1 MKKTKHLTR
10 KVLSAVLAV
19 VMFVSVVP
27 FGANAA
33 DVIKAAFAPTKTLN
47 FAAISDIHYYPKE
60 LTGNYCDAFM
70 DAMEMSIGRE
80 SYESVGILDSAL
92 AALEEHAKSNGME
105 YVIVSGDLTADG
117 EYMGHVKLAERL
129 ERFEEET
136 GLKVLVINGNHD
148 INRPDVAK
156 TYENGYKEKARHIT
170 PEEFLEVYA
179 ELGYDY
185 AYHTYTPSTG
195 KGNMLSYSVS
205 DDGYRIIMIDSSKYS
220 ADLTDDGT
228 DIGETS
234 GAVSEEFTQW
244 LFDEIA
250 DAKANGEE
258 PLGVIHHNLVP
269 HFHNE
274 YKIMRGFN
282 IDGWQELSE
291 KLADAGM
298 HFSFT
303 GHIHMNDIAQTVS
316 DDGETLTEV
325 SVSSLTSFPNYF
337 REFEMTTDNTGK
349 TEFDVETFDV
359 DCVLP
364 VTVNGET
371 FEQPFRVES
380 IKRTYFDETGCAG
393 FASEFLGGYV
403 KQLAPV
409 VQEKGILEALK
420 VVFGLDVEELLGG
433 LIGEGITLGPIGIL
447 TMKNVMSFLAD
458 VDAQLSKHYFT
469 DEEATV
475 EYLLNSIDKLLSIQV
490 SELPNDSFYDEY
502 GIGSNTKPG
511 TLDDLV
517 MNTILYAYHGA
528 LDPSTDAFMLDAIN
542 NVENGDVADQMFYAL
557 FDILANDLLVGQL
570 LDDLELN
577 VDELFPLGSFGFL
590 LGKVLNGVLNV
601 IFLGDTSIL
610 HIADTVVPILSA
622 FGVIEGGSLMGV
634 VEHLMEEYIT
644 ESLLEGIGHSLANL
658 VRDFAFDYNFA
669 DDMDATIVY
678 NGKVAVEA
686 SRENYRLPTSVAV
699 TLGEDS
705 TSRNISWYTKSTVMG
720 SDIEILEYTDTPT
733 FSGANLAPEGIT
745 VTADAERTIRTYPG
759 IDFGIFGIMQ
769 YEIPMNRHTITVS
782 GLEAGKK
789 YVYRIGDA
797 SRNWWSETGTF
808 TMEDGSNETAFINV
822 TDTQSM
828 SKIQYERVAK
838 VLAKAQELYPDAGY
852 ILSTGD
858 NVDHGNNFNQWTWFF
873 DEASDTFMNMPFMSV
888 SGNHEDMGEHAI
900 VTNFTISNAPE
911 QDTVTGVYYSFDYNN
926 THTAVLNTNDLN
938 EDDAISEEQINW
950 LINDMQS
957 SDADWKFVALHKAPY
972 SNGSHYDDG
981 DVIQIRE
988 QLSVLMPE
996 LDIDIVFQGH
1006 DHVYLRTDS
1015 MIDNKV
1021 ESVTIST
1028 TTFNGKE
1035 YTVKENPAG
1044 TVYSIAGCSGVKIY
1058 KQKDAALTD
1067 ELFPRAEAIY
1077 AAEYSTF
1084 SGIRIVDDTLYY
1096 DAYEINPASGE
1107 TTNIDSF
1114 AIRKNLNPDD
1124 TTTDDGDDSFFGG
1137 IKDVF
1142 ENFVAKITAFFAK
1155 IIDFLGFNDN
1165 LGSFC

>member
-1 MKKTKHLTR
+1 MKKTRRVLKKL
-10 KVLSAVLAV
+10 LSAVL
-19 VMFVSVVP
+19 VMVMMLSIVP
-27 FGANAA
+27 LSANAA
-33 DVIKAAFAPTKTLN
+33 DVIKAAFAPTETLK
-47 FAAISDIHYYPKE
+47 FAALSDIHYYPKV

-70 DAMEMSIGRE
+70 DAMAMSIGRE
-80 SYESVGILDSAL
+80 TYETEGILDSAL

-105 YVIVSGDLTADG
+105 YVILSGDLTADG
-117 EYMGHVKLAERL
+117 EYVGHVKLAERL
-129 ERFEEET
+129 ERFENET
-136 GLKVLVINGNHD
+136 GLKVLAINGNHD
-148 INRPDVAK
+148 INRSDTAK
-156 TYENGYKEKARHIT
+156 TYENGYKEKARPIT
-170 PEEFLEVYA
+170 PEEFLAVYSQ
-179 ELGYDY
+179 LGYDL
-185 AYHTYTPSTG
+185 AYHTYVPTTG

-205 DDGYRIIMIDSSKYS
+205 DDGYRIIMIDSGKYS
-220 ADLTDDGT
+220 SDLTDDGL

-234 GAVSEEFTQW
+234 GAISEEFKQW

-250 DAKANGEE
+250 DAKAKGEV
-258 PLGVIHHNLVP
+258 PLGVVHHNLVP

-274 YKIMRGFN
+274 YKIMKGFN

-291 KLADAGM
+291 ELADAGM
-298 HFSFT
+298 NFSFT

-316 DDGETLTEV
+316 DNGETLTEV
-325 SVSSLTSFPNYF
+325 CVSSLTSFPNYF
-337 REFEMTTDNTGK
+337 REFEITTDNTGK
-349 TEFDVETFDV
+349 TELDVESYDV

-371 FEQPFRVES
+371 FEQPFRIES
-380 IKRTYFDETGCAG
+380 IKRTYFDERGCKG
-393 FASEFLGGYV
+393 FARDFVGGYV

-433 LIGEGITLGPIGIL
+433 LLGEGITLGPIGIL
-447 TMKNVMSFLAD
+447 TMKNVMSFLED

-475 EYLLNSIDKLLSIQV
+475 EYLMNSIDKLLSIQV

-502 GIGSNTKPG
+502 GLGSKTEPG
-511 TLDDLV
+511 TIDDVV
-517 MNTILYAYHGA
+517 MNTILYVYHGA

-542 NVENGDVADQMFYAL
+542 NIENGDVADKMFYAL
-557 FDILANDLLVGQL
+557 FDILANDLLQNQL
-570 LDDLELN
+570 LDDLELH
-577 VDELFPLGSFGFL
+577 VDELFPIGSIGFL
-590 LGKVLNGVLNV
+590 LGKILNFTLNV
-601 IFLGDTSIL
+601 LFLGDTSIL
-610 HIADTVVPILSA
+610 NIANKIVPILST
-622 FGVIEGGSLMGV
+622 FGVIEGDSLMGV
-634 VEHLMEEYIT
+634 VEHLMDEYIT
-644 ESLLEGIGHSLANL
+644 ASLLEGLGHSIANI

-669 DDMDATIVY
+669 DDMAATVIY
-678 NGKVAVEA
+678 DGKVPVEA
-686 SRENYRLPTSVAV
+686 TRDNYRLPTAVTV

-705 TSRNISWYTKSTVMG
+705 TSRNISWYTKSTVTG
-720 SDIEILEYTDTPT
+720 SDIEILEYTDAPL
-733 FSGANLAPEGIT
+733 FSGANIVPANVT
-745 VTADAERTIRTYPG
+745 VDADSQRTIRSYPG

-769 YEIPMNRHTITVS
+769 YEIPMTRHTITVS
-782 GLEAGKK
+782 GLKEGKK

-808 TMEDGSNETAFINV
+808 VMEDGSDETVFINV

-828 SKIQYERVAK
+828 SKIQYERVEK
-838 VLAKAQELYPDAGY
+838 VLSKAKELYPDAGY

-858 NVDHGNNFNQWTWFF
+858 NVDHGDNFNQWKWLL
-873 DEASDTFMNMPFMSV
+873 DESSDIFMNTPFMSV
-888 SGNHEDMGEHAI
+888 SGNHEDMGEYAI

-911 QDTVTGVYYSFDYNN
+911 QDTVTGIYYSFDYNN

-938 EDDAISEEQINW
+938 EDEAITEEQINW

-972 SNGSHYDDG
+972 SNGSHYDDD

-996 LDIDIVFQGH
+996 LDIDMVFQGH
-1006 DHVYLRTDS
+1006 DHVYLRTDA

-1021 ESVTIST
+1021 ESVTTST

-1067 ELFPRAEAIY
+1067 ELFPRAEVIY
-1077 AAEYSTF
+1077 DAEYSTF
-1084 SGIRIVDDTLYY
+1084 SGIRIVGDTLYY
-1096 DAYEINPASGE
+1096 DAYEVNPADGE

-1124 TTTDDGDDSFFGG
+1124 TTTDDGDDGFFGC
-1137 IKDVF
+1137 IETVF
-1142 ENFVAKITAFFAK
+1142 ENFVAKVTAFFAK
-1155 IIDFLGFNDN
+1155 ILSFLGINDT
-1165 LGSFC
+1165 LSGC

>member
-1 MKKTKHLTR
+1 MKKTNHITR
-10 KVLSAVLAV
+10 KIWSVVLAV
-19 VMFVSVVP
+19 AMFVSVVP

-33 DVIKAAFAPTKTLN
+33 DVIKAAFAPTKTLS
-47 FAAISDIHYYPKE
+47 FAALSDIHYYPKE
-60 LTGNYCDAFM
+60 LTGDYCDAFM

-117 EYMGHVKLAERL
+117 EYIGHVKLAERL
-129 ERFEEET
+129 EKFEEQT
-136 GLKVLVINGNHD
+136 GLKVLAINGNHD

-156 TYENGYKEKARHIT
+156 TYENGYKEKARPIT
-170 PEEFLEVYA
+170 PEEFREVYA
-179 ELGYDY
+179 ELGYDL
-185 AYHTYTPSTG
+185 AYHNYTPSTG

-205 DDGYRIIMIDSSKYS
+205 DDGYRFIMIDSSKYS
-220 ADLTDDGT
+220 ADLTDDGS

-244 LFDEIA
+244 LLDEIA
-250 DAKANGEE
+250 DAKANGEV

-274 YKIMRGFN
+274 YKIMKGFN
-282 IDGWQELSE
+282 IDGWQELAE

-298 HFSFT
+298 QFSFT
-303 GHIHMNDIAQTVS
+303 GHIHMNDIAQTVT
-316 DDGETLTEV
+316 DNGETLTEV
-325 SVSSLTSFPNYF
+325 CVSSLTSFPNYF
-337 REFEMTTDNTGK
+337 REFEITTDNTGK
-349 TEFDVETFDV
+349 TELEVDSFDV

-380 IKRTYFDETGCAG
+380 IKRTYFDERGCKG
-393 FASEFLGGYV
+393 FASDFLGGYV
-403 KQLAPV
+403 RQLAPV

-420 VVFGLDVEELLGG
+420 AVFGLDVEELLGG

-447 TMKNVMSFLAD
+447 TMKNIMSFLAD
-458 VDAQLSKHYFT
+458 IDAQLSKHYFT

-502 GIGSNTKPG
+502 GLGSKTEPG

-517 MNTILYAYHGA
+517 MNTILYVYHGA
-528 LDPSTDAFMLDAIN
+528 LDPSTDVFMNDAIN
-542 NVENGDVADQMFYAL
+542 NVEYGDVADQMFYAL
-557 FDILANDLLVGQL
+557 FDILANDLLIDQL
-570 LDDLELN
+570 LADLEIN

-590 LGKVLNGVLNV
+590 LGKILNGVLKV

-610 HIADTVVPILSA
+610 NIADTVAPILSA
-622 FGVIEGGSLMGV
+622 FGVIEGGSLMGI
-634 VEHLMEEYIT
+634 VEHLMDEYIT
-644 ESLLEGIGHSLANL
+644 ASLLEGIGHSLANI

-669 DDMDATIVY
+669 DDMAATIVY
-678 NGKVAVEA
+678 DGKVEVEA
-686 SRENYRLPTSVAV
+686 TRENYRLPTSVTV

-720 SDIEILEYTDTPT
+720 SDIEILEYSETPL
-733 FSGANLAPEGIT
+733 FSGANAVPEGIT
-745 VTADAERTIRTYPG
+745 VTADAERTIRSYPG
-759 IDFGIFGIMQ
+759 IDFGIIGIMQ

-797 SRNWWSETGTF
+797 SRNWWSEAGLF
-808 TMEDGSNETAFINV
+808 TMEDGSDETTFVHLA
-822 TDTQSM
+822 DTQSM
-828 SKIQYERVAK
+828 SKIQYERVAS
-838 VLAKAQELYPDAGY
+838 VLAKAQELYPEAGY
-852 ILSTGD
+852 MLSTGD
-858 NVDHGNNFNQWTWFF
+858 NVDQGDNFNQWTWLL
-873 DEASDTFMNMPFMSV
+873 DEASDTFMNVPFMSA
-888 SGNHEDMGEHAI
+888 SGNHEDMGDYAI
-900 VTNFTISNAPE
+900 VTNFTISNAPD
-911 QDTVTGVYYSFDYNN
+911 QDTITGVYYSFDYNN

-938 EDDAISEEQINW
+938 EDDAISEEQIDW

-972 SNGSHYDDG
+972 SNGSHYDDS

-988 QLSVLMPE
+988 TLSVLMPE
-996 LDIDIVFQGH
+996 LDIDMVFQGH

-1021 ESVTIST
+1021 ESVTTST

-1035 YTVKENPAG
+1035 YTVKENPQG
-1044 TVYSIAGCSGVKIY
+1044 SVYVISGCSGVKIY

-1077 AAEYSTF
+1077 DAEYSVF
-1084 SGIRIVDDTLYY
+1084 SGVRIIGDTLYF
-1096 DAYEINPASGE
+1096 DAYEINPADGE
-1107 TTNIDSF
+1107 TKNIDSF
-1114 AIRKNLNPDD
+1114 AIQKDLNPDD
-1124 TTTDDGDDSFFGG
+1124 TTDDGDDGFFGG
-1137 IKDVF
+1137 IENVF

-1155 IIDFLGFNDN
+1155 ILSFLGINDT
-1165 LGSFC
+1165 LGGC

>member
-1 MKKTKHLTR
+1 MKKTNRITKR
-10 KVLSAVLAV
+10 ILSVALAV
-19 VMFVSVVP
+19 VMLVSVVP

-33 DVIKAAFAPTKTLN
+33 DVIKAAFAETNTLN
-47 FAAISDIHYYPKE
+47 FAALSDVHYYPKE

-70 DAMEMSIGRE
+70 DAMDMSIGKE
-80 SYESVGILDSAL
+80 SYETEGILNSAL
-92 AALEEHAKSNGME
+92 AALEEHAKSNGMK
-105 YVIVSGDLTADG
+105 YVIVSGDLTSNG
-117 EYMGHVKLAERL
+117 EYVAHEKFAERM
-129 ERFEEET
+129 EQFEEET

-148 INRPDVAK
+148 INRSDVAV
-156 TYENGYKEKARHIT
+156 TYENGYKEKTRPIT
-170 PEEFLEVYA
+170 PEEFLDVYKN
-179 ELGYDY
+179 LGYDL
-185 AYHTYTPSTG
+185 AYHSYVPTTG
-195 KGNMLSYSVS
+195 KGNMLSYSVR
-205 DDGYRIIMIDSSKYS
+205 DDGYRIIMIDSGKYS
-220 ADLTDDGT
+220 EDLTDDGT

-250 DAKANGEE
+250 DAKAQNETV
-258 PLGVIHHNLVP
+258 LGVIHHNLVP

-274 YKIMRGFN
+274 YKIMQGFN
-282 IDGWQELSE
+282 IDGWKELSE
-291 KLADAGM
+291 ELADAGM
-298 HFSFT
+298 NFTFT

-316 DDGETLTEV
+316 DNGETLTEV
-325 SVSSLTSFPNYF
+325 CMSSLTSFPNYF

-349 TEFDVETFDV
+349 TELDVETYDV

-371 FEQPFRVES
+371 FEQPFRIES
-380 IKRTYFDETGCAG
+380 IKRTYFDERGCTG
-393 FASEFLGGYV
+393 FASDFLGGYV
-403 KQLAPV
+403 RQLAPV

-433 LIGEGITLGPIGIL
+433 LLGEGITLGPIGIL
-447 TMKNVMSFLAD
+447 TMKNVMSFLED

-469 DEEATV
+469 DEEATI
-475 EYLLNSIDKLLSIQV
+475 EYLMNSINKLLSIQV

-502 GIGSNTKPG
+502 GLGSKTEPG

-517 MNTILYAYHGA
+517 MNTILYVYHGA

-590 LGKVLNGVLNV
+590 IGKLLNGVLNV

-610 HIADTVVPILSA
+610 NIADTVAPILSA
-622 FGVIEGGSLMGV
+622 LGVIEGGSLMGI
-634 VEHLMEEYIT
+634 VEHLMDEYIT
-644 ESLLEGIGHSLANL
+644 PSFLEGIGHSLANI
-658 VRDFAFDYNFA
+658 VRDFAFDYNFE

-678 NGKVAVEA
+678 DGKVEVEA
-686 SRENYRLPTSVAV
+686 TRENHRLPTTVTV

-720 SDIEILEYTDTPT
+720 SDLEILEYAESPS
-733 FSGANLAPEGIT
+733 FSGANVVPEGVT
-745 VTADAERTIRTYPG
+745 VTADTERTIRSYPG
-759 IDFGIFGIMQ
+759 IDFGLIGIMQ
-769 YEIPMNRHTITVS
+769 YEIPMNRHTVTVS

-808 TMEDGSNETAFINV
+808 TMEDGGDETTFIHV

-828 SKIQYERVAK
+828 SKIQYDRVAK
-838 VLAKAQELYPDAGY
+838 VLAKAQELYPEAGFV
-852 ILSTGD
+852 LSTGD
-858 NVDHGNNFNQWTWFF
+858 NVDHGDNFNQWTWLL
-873 DEASDTFMNMPFMSV
+873 DGSSDTFMNVPYMSV
-888 SGNHEDMGEHAI
+888 SGNHEDMGEYAI

-911 QDTVTGVYYSFDYNN
+911 QDTITGVYYSFDYNN

-938 EDDAISEEQINW
+938 EDEAISEEQINW

-972 SNGSHYDDG
+972 SNGSHYDDA

-996 LDIDIVFQGH
+996 LDVDIVFQGH
-1006 DHVYLRTDS
+1006 DHVYLRTDA

-1021 ESVTIST
+1021 ESVTTST

-1035 YTVKENPAG
+1035 YTVKEDPAG
-1044 TVYSIAGCSGVKIY
+1044 SIYAIGGCSGVKVY

-1077 AAEYSTF
+1077 DFEYSTF
-1084 SGIRIVDDTLYY
+1084 SGIRIVGDTLYY
-1096 DAYEINPASGE
+1096 DAYEVNPADGE
-1107 TTNIDSF
+1107 TEVIDSF

-1124 TTTDDGDDSFFGG
+1124 TTTDDGDDGFFGG
-1137 IKDVF
+1137 IKNVF

-1155 IIDFLGFNDN
+1155 ILSFLGIKSAQ
-1165 LGSFC
+1165 SF